1 MIGSSER
8 GLHVTIAAVLEKNT
22 DVANIRILS
31 PSGLFDCLDF
41 LFTQSEMCAF
51 LLGHVRLPNFLLTKS
66 KLRDRNSQFK
76 RRYRG
81 GS

>member
-51 LLGHVRLPNFLLTKS
+51 LLKWGCETAQFLAHEK
-66 KLRDRNSQFK
+66 
-76 RRYRG
+76 
-81 GS
+81 